1 MRPRSRTKRS
11 GFSLLAVLFGVAAI
25 TIILAVALP
34 SMTNGIANVK
44 VRGNMTSVSG
54 LLQNTRIL
62 AVKLNRTMTS
72 RYLVRTTSPFG
83 LVYYAKNATDSSP
96 LASSDPQVELE
107 APITRYTTPTGA
119 SAPAAINT
127 TTLGFTPQTGDPS
140 FNSRGLPCSY
150 SGGTCT
156 SNGFIAYYKDARISG
171 SGGWSAIS
179 ITPAGRIK
187 RWFWNGSAW
196 TD

>member
-1 MRPRSRTKRS
+1 MPHDVGTDVAPRGKELRSVIARPKHVRRRSVNRVKSGFCPGRRSFSGEWAEMRPRSRTKRS

-34 SMTNGIANVK
+34 SMTNAIANVK

-62 AVKLNRTMTS
+62 AVKLNRTMTA
-72 RYLVRTTSPFG
+72 RYFVRTTSPLG

-119 SAPAAINT
+119 NAPAA
-127 TTLGFTPQTGDPS
+127 
-140 FNSRGLPCSY
+140 
-150 SGGTCT
+150 
-156 SNGFIAYYKDARISG
+156 
-171 SGGWSAIS
+171 
-179 ITPAGRIK
+179 
-187 RWFWNGSAW
+187 
-196 TD
+196 